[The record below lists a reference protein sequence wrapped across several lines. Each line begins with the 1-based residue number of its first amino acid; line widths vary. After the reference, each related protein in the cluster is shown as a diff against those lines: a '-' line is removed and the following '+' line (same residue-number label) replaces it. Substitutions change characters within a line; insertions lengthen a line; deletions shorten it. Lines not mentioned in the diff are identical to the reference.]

1 LVFHGDAPGAR
12 RTSPYASAWW
22 KLKFEVNAA
31 DLENGLLLC
40 ASYKGGMSAIPS
52 IAAVSVAAS
61 SHRLDAFQHHV
72 ANGLASG
79 ALPTPA
85 ASNAGAASTVAAA
98 STAAPASHQ
107 AGVANVQGPAP
118 ANQVDATGALAGT
131 AAASQPAPS
140 VVVDYDP
147 RSPYGP
153 TNGVPP
159 SADLAS
165 EMIQQLVAY
174 YPFTANGQVHPDT
187 QQTVDFKT

>member
-1 LVFHGDAPGAR
+1 
-12 RTSPYASAWW
+12 
-22 KLKFEVNAA
+22 
-31 DLENGLLLC
+31 
-40 ASYKGGMSAIPS
+40 MSAIPS

-61 SHRLDAFQHHV
+61 SHRLDAFQHNV
-72 ANGLASG
+72 ANGPASG
-79 ALPTPA
+79 ALLTPA
-85 ASNAGAASTVAAA
+85 ASNARAA

-118 ANQVDATGALAGT
+118 ANHVDATGALAGT